1 MPDAANARPFFVVSA
16 PRSGSTLLR
25 LILDAHPR
33 LAVPPPGWLFDL
45 VYPYLYSYG
54 DLTRPANLLALA
66 EDMLRTPTV
75 GKWPVK
81 PEPQALANAAREP
94 TFAGLYEA
102 LHVAYAA
109 ADGKRR
115 WGEKTP
121 RNSFW
126 IDEIRKLFPDAQFIH
141 IVRDGRDQA
150 IDISDS
156 LLWPNSVYSGANL
169 WRRYV
174 SAARDSAARLPADA
188 YLEIRY
194 EDLCAAP
201 EPTIRRLC
209 GFLREAFD
217 PRMLAPYETPAA
229 RAWSS
234 HPLHARTA
242 QPISTKFCDM
252 YKSRLPVED
261 VAALEALIG
270 ETLKLFGY
278 PLSAARRPAPARL
291 AAQMLESD
299 TVTNPEN
306 VSYRRWH
313 EERRAERKARG
324 VWKDADRRSFLWG
337 MN

>member
-1 MPDAANARPFFVVSA
+1 MTTSDRPFFVVSA

-54 DLTRPANLLALA
+54 DLAQQRNLEALA
-66 EDMLRTPTV
+66 EDILATPTV

-81 PEPQALANAAREP
+81 PSLQALAGASAEP
-94 TFAGLYEA
+94 SFAGLYAA
-102 LHVAYAA
+102 LHYAYTQSE
-109 ADGKRR
+109 GKQR

-121 RNSFW
+121 RNAFW
-126 IDEIRKLFPDAQFIH
+126 MDEIKKLFPDAQFIH

-156 LLWPNSVYSGANL
+156 ILWPNSVYSGAHL
-169 WRRYV
+169 WQRYV
-174 SAARDSAARLPADA
+174 AAIRDSARRLPAHA
-188 YLEIRY
+188 FIEIRY
-194 EDLCAAP
+194 EDLCASP
-201 EPTIRRLC
+201 EAAVRRLC
-209 GFLREAFD
+209 EFLREDFD
-217 PRMLAPYETPAA
+217 ARMLEPHATPSA
-229 RAWSS
+229 RKWST

-242 QPISTKFCDM
+242 QPISTRYCGMHKT
-252 YKSRLPVED
+252 RLPAAD

-270 ETLKLFGY
+270 ATLTQFGY
-278 PLSAARRPAPARL
+278 PLSGAPRCISDRL
-291 AAQMLESD
+291 AAQLIESD

-306 VSYRRWH
+306 VAYKRWH
-313 EERRAERKARG
+313 EERRRRRKEQG
-324 VWKDADRRSFLWG
+324 VWSEQTRSSLLWG